1 MYGAAVEV
9 LSIDFCRFC
18 PVRAEPAAV
27 ISPPF
32 LAVLLRFQRLS
43 RAFHYLS
50 FCRFCP
56 ACAEPVGTEPLS
68 APAHCSCRPPLCS
81 ALLSSLPLLAAAIL
95 PLSSPP
101 LICLSP
107 HPCPPLQPF
116 PTAAPLRPHGRAG
129 TGGLRRGLLKRHD
142 LSLPLRGIRA
152 TGCALSARRGGSADS
167 VGPVV
172 RSRTLLNTPNISTDS
187 FFKREV
193 CWYRSTHRPGVLFG
207 LDTQVAP
214 RRTPHRPTQPDAL
227 RAVCATASSA
237 AYPTAPS
244 RAVGHRQIE
253 LWPPA
258 QTARVSSLVQSTVHA
273 WDLLSKDSLAE
284 AGRAPAV
291 SKRLVE
297 PHEPQAVAMEVP
309 RDGGA
314 ALAGE
319 ADAGDSAVLVGFGNG
334 SVDVHYIDKQ
344 LVPPPPPPP
353 TARPLLAAPSNGL
366 AEMCGAAAAC
376 GCVLC
381 AGRAAGWG
389 SGCGPDG
396 RDARGALSAAGG
408 QGGTRVIPVAG
419 FLQPRRCACLRYLR
433 RGRQS
438 NIGSRRQPPV
448 PYTTAFTIRE
458 AISVTW
464 P

>member
-172 RSRTLLNTPNISTDS
+172 RSRTLLNTPHISTDS

-253 LWPPA
+253 LWPAAAP
-258 QTARVSSLVQSTVHA
+258 TARSNGSGVVSRAVDRPRLGSAIEGQPGRGRPGASGV
-273 WDLLSKDSLAE
+273 E
-284 AGRAPAV
+284 APGRAARAAGG
-291 SKRLVE
+291 S
-297 PHEPQAVAMEVP
+297 
-309 RDGGA
+309 DGGA
-314 ALAGE
+314 
-319 ADAGDSAVLVGFGNG
+319 
-334 SVDVHYIDKQ
+334 
-344 LVPPPPPPP
+344 
-353 TARPLLAAPSNGL
+353 
-366 AEMCGAAAAC
+366 
-376 GCVLC
+376 
-381 AGRAAGWG
+381 
-389 SGCGPDG
+389 SG
-396 RDARGALSAAGG
+396 
-408 QGGTRVIPVAG
+408 
-419 FLQPRRCACLRYLR
+419 R
-433 RGRQS
+433 RGRA
-438 NIGSRRQPPV
+438 GWRGRRRRLGRAGWFRQRLRGC
-448 PYTTAFTIRE
+448 ALH
-458 AISVTW
+458 
-464 P
+464 